1 MALDAADF
9 RPCAGCSVLLDPVGD
24 HALCCSKVGL
34 YARHNDLR
42 DEFAALCVEAGL
54 ALELE
59 KGPDNLRPADVLV
72 HGIDNSTGYRFFS
85 FFSPLT
91 FKYVI
96 VQWQE
101 KHVWHGNGVELLKVH
116 DQTPLVFLRLWDDI
130 FKRRHTIY
138 SVCRRRSRTRNQINS
153 MVCFASIGHLI
164 RS

>member
-101 KHVWHGNGVELLKVH
+101 KHVWHGNGVEPRKSTTKRHLFFFGFG
-116 DQTPLVFLRLWDDI
+116 TTSSRGDI
-130 FKRRHTIY
+130 PYIRCAGGGLAPGTRSIQW
-138 SVCRRRSRTRNQINS
+138 SVSRALGT
-153 MVCFASIGHLI
+153 L
-164 RS
+164 